1 MLILQRY
8 IGLSV
13 IRGFLLI
20 ALIMVSLFSIILLIE
35 ELDQVGTGSYNWII
49 AIKYV
54 LLQTPKLLLDFA
66 AFISLV
72 GSILA
77 LGSLAANQELVAIET
92 VGVSPRGVTNSVLVA
107 ALFLMALVLINA
119 QFIIPTTLQNANVA
133 KTLAVESAGD
143 FVSEAGYWAQS
154 NHRFIHVKDVENGRI
169 PSDVEIFEF
178 NDQHQLLRYI
188 HADKVDL
195 SGGDTKTDWVLQG
208 VQVKQLVSDRLRVT
222 NVDTMKW
229 QSFLSAAQLGII
241 VSRPEALSVTDLYQY
256 VQGLKQRGEQ
266 SYRYEL
272 LFWQKIMIPISAA
285 IMILLGMPFV
295 FGSQRTVSTGKRI
308 TMGVLAGVTFYVVSQ
323 LITHMGSLQQWSPML
338 IASAPSGMVL
348 AVLIFIK
355 MRVPKLLSAG

>member
-13 IRGFLLI
+13 IRGFALL

-35 ELDQVGTGSYNWII
+35 ELDQVGTGNYSWVI
-49 AIKYV
+49 AVKFV

-77 LGSLAANQELVAIET
+77 LGSLAGHQELVAIES
-92 VGVSPRGVTNSVLVA
+92 VGVSPRAVTNSVLFA
-107 ALFLMALVLINA
+107 ALILMILVLINA
-119 QFIIPTTLQNANVA
+119 QFVIPATLQRANVE
-133 KTLAVESAGD
+133 KTLAVEGAGD

-154 NHRFIHVKDVENGRI
+154 QNRFIHVKEVENGRI
-169 PSDVEIFEF
+169 PTNVEIFEF
-178 NDQHQLLRYI
+178 NEEHELLRYL
-188 HADKVDL
+188 HADKVYL
-195 SGGDTKTDWVLQG
+195 KEETKWVLQG
-208 VQVKQLVSDRLRVT
+208 VQIKHLVSDRLQV
-222 NVDTMKW
+222 NHIEEMSWD
-229 QSFLSAAQLGII
+229 SFLTAAQLGII
-241 VSRPEALSVTDLYQY
+241 VSKPESLSVTDLYKF

-308 TMGVLAGVTFYVVSQ
+308 TFGVLAGVAFYVISQ

-338 IASAPSGMVL
+338 IASAPSAIVL
-348 AVLIFIK
+348 VILIFIK
-355 MRVPKLLSAG
+355 IQLPSRLSAA